1 MKKMLTLSL
10 ILMLSLTLLPLAG
23 CGDGDGGGEK
33 AQKSEVAATHD
44 CDGGCGM
51 KDVPMDQLTKVDGK
65 YYCASCA
72 EKAKSG
78 DHGHDDHKHGDHSHD
93 SY

>member
-23 CGDGDGGGEK
+23 CGDGGGEK
-33 AQKSEVAATHD
+33 DQQSEVAATHD

-51 KDVPMDQLTKVDGK
+51 KDAPVDQLTKVDGK

-72 EKAKSG
+72 EKAKAG
-78 DHGHDDHKHGDHSHD
+78 DHSHDDNNHGDHSHD